1 MDDLTITTMPLPE
14 GGLLRIRGA
23 LSLGRVQHLL
33 PQVGRLRATRPTQV
47 VIDLTGACYLSSLAV
62 GHLLALCDDAD
73 DLGGRVF
80 IACDRANVLRM
91 LTLCRADLVAT
102 IVPTLEDA
110 IVGVGLAE
118 LLDAA

>member
-1 MDDLTITTMPLPE
+1 M
-14 GGLLRIRGA
+14 
-23 LSLGRVQHLL
+23 
-33 PQVGRLRATRPTQV
+33 
-47 VIDLTGACYLSSLAV
+47 
-62 GHLLALCDDAD
+62 CDDAD